1 MSLCGLCYNLAVGDG
16 HNPVHLKERVYIATY
31 LGENFCHEVVY
42 HKHEEIDYNVM
53 KEEVIKL
60 ITDLLR

>member
-1 MSLCGLCYNLAVGDG
+1 MSLYGLCYNLAVGDG
-16 HNPVHLKERVYIATY
+16 HNPVHLKERVYIATSV
-31 LGENFCHEVVY
+31 GENFCHEVVY

-60 ITDLLR
+60 TSSFVL

>member
-1 MSLCGLCYNLAVGDG
+1 MSLCWLCYNLAVGDE
-16 HNPVHLKERVYIATY
+16 HNPIHLKERVHIATSVS
-31 LGENFCHEVVY
+31 ENFCHEVVY

>member
-1 MSLCGLCYNLAVGDG
+1 MSLCGLCYNLVVGDRY
-16 HNPVHLKERVYIATY
+16 NPVHLKKRVHIATY

-60 ITDLLR
+60 TSSFVL

>member
-1 MSLCGLCYNLAVGDG
+1 MSLYGLCYNLVVGDG
-16 HNPVHLKERVYIATY
+16 HNPIHLKERVHIATY

-42 HKHEEIDYNVM
+42 HKHSEIDYNVM

-60 ITDLLR
+60 ITDLLM

>member
-16 HNPVHLKERVYIATY
+16 HNPVHLKERVYIATSVC
-31 LGENFCHEVVY
+31 ENFCHEVVY

-60 ITDLLR
+60 TSSFVL

>member
-1 MSLCGLCYNLAVGDG
+1 MDN
-16 HNPVHLKERVYIATY
+16 NPIHLKERVHIATY

-42 HKHEEIDYNVM
+42 HKHPEIDYNVM

-60 ITDLLR
+60 ITDLLK

>member
-1 MSLCGLCYNLAVGDG
+1 VSLCGLCYNLAVGDG
-16 HNPVHLKERVYIATY
+16 HNPVHLKERVYIATSV
-31 LGENFCHEVVY
+31 GENFCHEVVY

-60 ITDLLR
+60 TSSFVL

>member
-1 MSLCGLCYNLAVGDG
+1 MSLYGLCYNLAVCDG
-16 HNPVHLKERVYIATY
+16 HNPIHLKERVHIATY
-31 LGENFCHEVVY
+31 FGENFCHEVVY

-60 ITDLLR
+60 TSSFVL